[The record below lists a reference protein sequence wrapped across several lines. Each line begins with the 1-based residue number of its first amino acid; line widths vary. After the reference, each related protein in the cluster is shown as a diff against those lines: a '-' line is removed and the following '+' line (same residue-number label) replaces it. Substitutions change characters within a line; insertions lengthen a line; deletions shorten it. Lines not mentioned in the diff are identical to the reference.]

1 MGHKF
6 CTLLG
11 SLPRLTSGGSS
22 ILEMAST
29 YYATS
34 EDVVMGII
42 DLLINEN
49 TCTQLSAS
57 ISRPTDDEPV
67 KLG

>member
-1 MGHKF
+1 MGHKL
-6 CTLLG
+6 CMLLG
-11 SLPRLTSGGSS
+11 LLPRPTSGGSS

-42 DLLINEN
+42 DLLISEN

-57 ISRPTDDEPV
+57 TSRPTDDVPI